1 MRKSLNIYKATD
13 MLLSFTVGNFRSFK
27 ESKTFSMKAASI
39 QEHKDFVRE
48 KNNAKLLPVAAV
60 YGANS
65 SGKSNLLS
73 AFKTMK
79 NVLLSSVKTNPTE
92 KLNTDTFK
100 LDEEYPQKPTLFDA
114 VFSTNGITYRYGF
127 EYTETSITGEWLYTV
142 NNNKEKNLFIRN
154 SEGIGVS
161 KDFPEGKD
169 KEEAT
174 AENRLFLSLVAQL
187 NGKTSLAVMK
197 WFEDLRVMS
206 GAYDSDFKKYSFDY
220 LFADDSKSQLA
231 QTFINSMDLGFTSIR
246 KADTEDDRK
255 ETLYSENRPKTGLEA
270 IFDLNWK
277 DLFSTKIQTGHK
289 VLRKDGSFTEA
300 FFSNDEM
307 ESEGTKKII
316 NMSGP
321 IVDSLING
329 GIIVVD
335 EFDAKLHP
343 LLTKKIIDLFN
354 SPETNPYNAQLIFA
368 THDTNLLSNKIFR
381 RDQIWFAEKNREDES
396 TDIYPL
402 SEIKEQNGDKIR
414 NDRIYE
420 KDYINGKYGAI
431 PYLRG

>member
-1 MRKSLNIYKATD
+1 

-27 ESKTFSMKAASI
+27 ENKTFSMKAASI

-48 KNNAKLLPVAAV
+48 SEGSKLLPVAAV

-73 AFKTMK
+73 ALRMMK
-79 NVLLSSVKTNPTE
+79 DVLLSSVKTNPTE
-92 KLNTDTFK
+92 KLKTDTFK
-100 LDEEYPQKPTLFDA
+100 LDEEHPQKPTLFDI
-114 VFSTNGITYRYGF
+114 VFSTNGTTYRYGF

-142 NNNKEKNLFIRN
+142 NNDREKNLFIRN

-206 GAYDSDFKKYSFDY
+206 GAYDSDFQKYSYDY
-220 LFADDSKSQLA
+220 LFADDPKSQLA
-231 QTFINSMDLGFTSIR
+231 QTFINKMDLGFTSIR
-246 KADTEDDRK
+246 KANTEDDK
-255 ETLYSENRPKTGLEA
+255 KGPLGSESKPK
-270 IFDLNWK
+270 
-277 DLFSTKIQTGHK
+277 TGHK

-321 IVDSLING
+321 IADTLLNG
-329 GIIVVD
+329 GIIVID
-335 EFDAKLHP
+335 ELDAKLHP
-343 LLTKKIIDLFN
+343 LLTKKIIDTFN

-414 NDRIYE
+414 NDRVYE

>member
-1 MRKSLNIYKATD
+1 

-27 ESKTFSMKAASI
+27 ENKTFSMKAASI

-48 KNNAKLLPVAAV
+48 SEGSRLLPVAAI

-73 AFKTMK
+73 ALRMMK
-79 NVLLSSVKTNPTE
+79 DVLLSSVKTNPTE
-92 KLNTDTFK
+92 KLKTDTFK
-100 LDEEYPQKPTLFDA
+100 LDEEHPQKPTLFDI

-142 NNNKEKNLFIRN
+142 NNDREKNLFIRN
-154 SEGIGVS
+154 SEGIGIS

-206 GAYDSDFKKYSFDY
+206 GAYDSDFQKYSYDY
-220 LFADDSKSQLA
+220 LFADDPKSQLA
-231 QTFINSMDLGFTSIR
+231 QTFINKMDLGFTSIR
-246 KADTEDDRK
+246 KADTEDDK
-255 ETLYSENRPKTGLEA
+255 KGPLDSESKPK
-270 IFDLNWK
+270 
-277 DLFSTKIQTGHK
+277 TGHK

-300 FFSNDEM
+300 FFPNDEM

-321 IVDSLING
+321 IVDSLLNG
-329 GIIVVD
+329 GILVVD

-343 LLTKKIIDLFN
+343 LLTKKIIDTFN
-354 SPETNPYNAQLIFA
+354 SPGTNPYNAQLIFA

>member
-1 MRKSLNIYKATD
+1 

-48 KNNAKLLPVAAV
+48 SNNAKLLPVAAV

-73 AFKTMK
+73 ALKTMK
-79 NVLLSSVKTNPTE
+79 TVLLSSVKTNPTE
-92 KLNTDTFK
+92 KLKTDTFK
-100 LDEEYPQKPTLFDA
+100 LDEEYTQKPTLFDV
-114 VFSTNGITYRYGF
+114 VFSTNGTTYRYGF

-142 NNNKEKNLFIRN
+142 NNDREKNLFIRN
-154 SEGIGVS
+154 SEGIGIS

-197 WFEDLRVMS
+197 WFEDLRIIS
-206 GAYDSDFKKYSFDY
+206 GVYDSSFKDYSFKY
-220 LFADDSKSQLA
+220 LFADNPQSQLA
-231 QTFINSMDLGFTSIR
+231 QTFVNSMDLGFTSLR
-246 KADTEDDRK
+246 KDESKEKEYDLSNTNNKNILDRVFEK
-255 ETLYSENRPKTGLEA
+255 YM
-270 IFDLNWK
+270 LNWPA
-277 DLFSTKIQTGHK
+277 LKIQTGHK
-289 VLRKDGSFTEA
+289 VLLKDGSFTEA
-300 FFSNDEM
+300 FFPNDEM

-321 IVDSLING
+321 IVDSIING

-343 LLTKKIIDLFN
+343 LLTKKIIDIFN

-414 NDRIYE
+414 NDRVYE

>member
-1 MRKSLNIYKATD
+1 

-27 ESKTFSMKAASI
+27 ENKTFSMKAASI
-39 QEHKDFVRE
+39 QEHKEFVRE
-48 KNNAKLLPVAAV
+48 SEGSRLLPVAAV

-73 AFKTMK
+73 ALRMMK
-79 NVLLSSVKTNPTE
+79 DVLLSSVKTNPTE
-92 KLNTDTFK
+92 KLKTDTFK
-100 LDEEYPQKPTLFDA
+100 LDEEHPQKPTLFDI

-142 NNNKEKNLFIRN
+142 NNDREKNLFIRN

-206 GAYDSDFKKYSFDY
+206 GARDSDFRKYSFDY
-220 LFADDSKSQLA
+220 LFADNPKAELA
-231 QTFINSMDLGFTSIR
+231 QTFISAMDLGFTSLR
-246 KADTEDDRK
+246 KADTEDEKND
-255 ETLYSENRPKTGLEA
+255 LLNSEGKPKTGFEA
-270 IFDLNWK
+270 IFNLGWS
-277 DLFSTKIQTGHK
+277 LFPPKIQTGHK
-289 VLRKDGSFTEA
+289 VLHKDGSFTEA

-321 IVDSLING
+321 IADTLLNG
-329 GIIVVD
+329 GIIVID
-335 EFDAKLHP
+335 ELDAKLHP
-343 LLTKKIIDLFN
+343 LLTKKIIGIFN
-354 SPETNPYNAQLIFA
+354 SPKTNLYNAQLIFA

>member
-1 MRKSLNIYKATD
+1 MF
-13 MLLSFTVGNFRSFK
+13 LSFTVGNFRSFK
-27 ESKTFSMKAASI
+27 ESKTISMKAASI

-48 KNNAKLLPVAAV
+48 SNNAKLLPVAAV

-73 AFKTMK
+73 ALKTMK
-79 NVLLSSVKTNPTE
+79 TVLLSSVKTNPTE
-92 KLNTDTFK
+92 KLKTDTFK
-100 LDEEYPQKPTLFDA
+100 LDEEYTQKPTLFDV
-114 VFSTNGITYRYGF
+114 VFSTNGTTYRYGF

-142 NNNKEKNLFIRN
+142 NNDREKNLFIRN
-154 SEGIGVS
+154 SEGIGVT

-197 WFEDLRVMS
+197 WFEDLRIIS
-206 GAYDSDFKKYSFDY
+206 GVYDSSFKDYSFKY
-220 LFADDSKSQLA
+220 LFADNPQSQLA
-231 QTFINSMDLGFTSIR
+231 QTFVNSMDLGFTSLR
-246 KADTEDDRK
+246 KDESKEKEYDLSNTNNKNILDRVFEK
-255 ETLYSENRPKTGLEA
+255 YM
-270 IFDLNWK
+270 LNWPA
-277 DLFSTKIQTGHK
+277 LKIQTGHK
-289 VLRKDGSFTEA
+289 VLLKDGSFTEA
-300 FFSNDEM
+300 FFPNDEM

-321 IVDSLING
+321 IVDSIING

-343 LLTKKIIDLFN
+343 LLTKKIIDTFN

-414 NDRIYE
+414 NDRVYE

>member
-1 MRKSLNIYKATD
+1 

-48 KNNAKLLPVAAV
+48 SNNAKLLPVAAV

-73 AFKTMK
+73 ALKTMK
-79 NVLLSSVKTNPTE
+79 TVLLSSVKTNPTE
-92 KLNTDTFK
+92 KLKTDTFK
-100 LDEEYPQKPTLFDA
+100 LDEEYTQKPTLFDV
-114 VFSTNGITYRYGF
+114 VFSTNGTTYRYGF

-142 NNNKEKNLFIRN
+142 NNDREKNLFIRN
-154 SEGIGVS
+154 SEGIGVT

-197 WFEDLRVMS
+197 WFEDLRIIS
-206 GAYDSDFKKYSFDY
+206 GVYDSSFKDYSFKY
-220 LFADDSKSQLA
+220 LFADNPQSQLA
-231 QTFINSMDLGFTSIR
+231 QTFVNSMDLGFTSLR
-246 KADTEDDRK
+246 KDESKEKEYDLSNTNNKNILDRVFEK
-255 ETLYSENRPKTGLEA
+255 YM
-270 IFDLNWK
+270 LNWPA
-277 DLFSTKIQTGHK
+277 LKIQTGHK
-289 VLRKDGSFTEA
+289 VLLKDGSFTEA
-300 FFSNDEM
+300 FFPNDEM

-321 IVDSLING
+321 IVDSIING

-343 LLTKKIIDLFN
+343 LLTKKIIDTFN

-414 NDRIYE
+414 NDRVYE

>member
-1 MRKSLNIYKATD
+1 

-48 KNNAKLLPVAAV
+48 SNNTKLLPVAAV

-73 AFKTMK
+73 ALKTMK
-79 NVLLSSVKTNPTE
+79 NTLLSSVKTNPTE
-92 KLNTDTFK
+92 KLKTDTFK
-100 LDEEYPQKPTLFDA
+100 LDEEYPQKPTLFDV
-114 VFSTNGITYRYGF
+114 VFSTNGTTYRYGF

-142 NNNKEKNLFIRN
+142 NNDREKNLFIRN
-154 SEGIGVS
+154 SEGIGVT

-197 WFEDLRVMS
+197 WFEDLRIIS
-206 GAYDSDFKKYSFDY
+206 GVYDSSFKDYSFKY
-220 LFADDSKSQLA
+220 LFADNPQSQLA
-231 QTFINSMDLGFTSIR
+231 QTFVNSMDLGFTSLR
-246 KADTEDDRK
+246 KDESKEKEYDLSNTNNKNILDRVFEK
-255 ETLYSENRPKTGLEA
+255 YM
-270 IFDLNWK
+270 LNWPA
-277 DLFSTKIQTGHK
+277 LKIQTGHK
-289 VLRKDGSFTEA
+289 VLLKDGSFTEA
-300 FFSNDEM
+300 FFPNDEM

-321 IVDSLING
+321 IVDSIING

-343 LLTKKIIDLFN
+343 LLTKKIIGIFN

-414 NDRIYE
+414 NDRVYE

>member
-1 MRKSLNIYKATD
+1 

-27 ESKTFSMKAASI
+27 GSKTFSMKAASI

-48 KNNAKLLPVAAV
+48 SNNTKLLPVAAV

-73 AFKTMK
+73 ALKTMK
-79 NVLLSSVKTNPTE
+79 NTLLSSVKTNPTE
-92 KLNTDTFK
+92 KLKTDTFK
-100 LDEEYPQKPTLFDA
+100 LDEEYPQKPTLFDV
-114 VFSTNGITYRYGF
+114 VFSTNGTTYRYGF
-127 EYTETSITGEWLYTV
+127 EYTETSITGEWLYTL
-142 NNNKEKNLFIRN
+142 NNDREKNLFIRN
-154 SEGIGVS
+154 SEGIGVT

-187 NGKTSLAVMK
+187 NGKTALAVMK
-197 WFEDLRVMS
+197 WFEDLRIIS
-206 GAYDSDFKKYSFDY
+206 GVYDSSFKDYSFKY
-220 LFADDSKSQLA
+220 LFADNPQSQLA
-231 QTFINSMDLGFTSIR
+231 QTFVNSMDLGFTSLR
-246 KADTEDDRK
+246 KDESKEKEYDLSNTNNKNILDRVFEK
-255 ETLYSENRPKTGLEA
+255 YM
-270 IFDLNWK
+270 LNWPA
-277 DLFSTKIQTGHK
+277 LKIQTGHK
-289 VLRKDGSFTEA
+289 VLLKDGSFTEA
-300 FFSNDEM
+300 FFPNDEM

-321 IVDSLING
+321 IADTLLNG
-329 GIIVVD
+329 GIIVID
-335 EFDAKLHP
+335 ELDAKLHP
-343 LLTKKIIDLFN
+343 LLTKKIIGIFN
-354 SPETNPYNAQLIFA
+354 SPKTNLYNAQLIFA

>member
-1 MRKSLNIYKATD
+1 

-48 KNNAKLLPVAAV
+48 SNNAKLLPVAAV

-73 AFKTMK
+73 ALKTMK
-79 NVLLSSVKTNPTE
+79 TVLLSSVKTNPTE
-92 KLNTDTFK
+92 KLKTDTFK
-100 LDEEYPQKPTLFDA
+100 LDEEYTQKPTLFDV
-114 VFSTNGITYRYGF
+114 VFSTNGTTYRYGF

-142 NNNKEKNLFIRN
+142 NNDREKNLFIRN
-154 SEGIGVS
+154 SEGIGVT

-169 KEEAT
+169 KEETT

-197 WFEDLRVMS
+197 WFEDLRIIS
-206 GAYDSDFKKYSFDY
+206 GVYDSSFKDYSFKY
-220 LFADDSKSQLA
+220 LFADNPQSQLA
-231 QTFINSMDLGFTSIR
+231 QTFVNSMDLGFTSLR
-246 KADTEDDRK
+246 KDESKEKEYDLSNTNNKNILDRVFEK
-255 ETLYSENRPKTGLEA
+255 YM
-270 IFDLNWK
+270 LNWPA
-277 DLFSTKIQTGHK
+277 LKIQTGHK

-300 FFSNDEM
+300 FFPNDEM

-321 IVDSLING
+321 IVDSIING

-343 LLTKKIIDLFN
+343 LLTKKIIDIFN

-381 RDQIWFAEKNREDES
+381 RDQIWFAEKNREEES

-414 NDRIYE
+414 NDRVYE

>member
-1 MRKSLNIYKATD
+1 

-48 KNNAKLLPVAAV
+48 SNNTKLLPVAAV

-73 AFKTMK
+73 ALKTMK
-79 NVLLSSVKTNPTE
+79 TVLLSSVKTNPTE
-92 KLNTDTFK
+92 KLKTDTFK
-100 LDEEYPQKPTLFDA
+100 LDEEYTQKPTLFDV
-114 VFSTNGITYRYGF
+114 VFSTNGTTYRYGF

-142 NNNKEKNLFIRN
+142 NNDREKNLFIRN
-154 SEGIGVS
+154 SEGIGVT

-197 WFEDLRVMS
+197 WFEDLRIIS
-206 GAYDSDFKKYSFDY
+206 GVYDSSFKDYSFKY
-220 LFADDSKSQLA
+220 LFADNPQSQLA
-231 QTFINSMDLGFTSIR
+231 QTFVNSMDLGFTSLR
-246 KADTEDDRK
+246 KDESKEKEYDLSNTNNKNILDRVFEK
-255 ETLYSENRPKTGLEA
+255 YM
-270 IFDLNWK
+270 LNWPA
-277 DLFSTKIQTGHK
+277 LKIQTGHK
-289 VLRKDGSFTEA
+289 VFLKDGSFTEA
-300 FFSNDEM
+300 FFPNDEM

-321 IVDSLING
+321 IVDSIING

-343 LLTKKIIDLFN
+343 LLTKKIIDIFN

>member
-1 MRKSLNIYKATD
+1 

-27 ESKTFSMKAASI
+27 ENKTFSMKAASI

-48 KNNAKLLPVAAV
+48 SEGSKLLPVAAV

-73 AFKTMK
+73 ALRMMK
-79 NVLLSSVKTNPTE
+79 DVLLSSVKTNPTE
-92 KLNTDTFK
+92 KLKTDTFK
-100 LDEEYPQKPTLFDA
+100 LDEEHPQKPTLFDI

-142 NNNKEKNLFIRN
+142 NNDREKNLFIRN

-206 GAYDSDFKKYSFDY
+206 GARDSDFRKYSFDY
-220 LFADDSKSQLA
+220 LFADNPKAELA
-231 QTFINSMDLGFTSIR
+231 QTFISAMDLGFTSLR
-246 KADTEDDRK
+246 KADTEDEKND
-255 ETLYSENRPKTGLEA
+255 LLNSEGKPKTGFEA
-270 IFDLNWK
+270 IFNLGWS
-277 DLFSTKIQTGHK
+277 LFPPKIQTGHK
-289 VLRKDGSFTEA
+289 VLHKDGSFTEA
-300 FFSNDEM
+300 FFPNDEM

-321 IVDSLING
+321 IADTLLNG
-329 GIIVVD
+329 GIIVID
-335 EFDAKLHP
+335 ELDAKLHP
-343 LLTKKIIDLFN
+343 LLTKKIIGIFN
-354 SPETNPYNAQLIFA
+354 SPKTNLYNAQLIFA

>member
-1 MRKSLNIYKATD
+1 

-48 KNNAKLLPVAAV
+48 NNNVKLLPVAAV

-73 AFKTMK
+73 ALRTMK

-92 KLNTDTFK
+92 KLKTDTFK

-114 VFSTNGITYRYGF
+114 VFSTNGTTYRYGF
-127 EYTETSITGEWLYTV
+127 EYTETTITGEWLYTV
-142 NNNKEKNLFIRN
+142 NNDREKNLFIRN
-154 SEGIGVS
+154 SEGIGIS

-197 WFEDLRVMS
+197 WFEDLRIIS
-206 GAYDSDFKKYSFDY
+206 GVYDSSFKDYSFKY
-220 LFADDSKSQLA
+220 LFADNPQSQLA
-231 QTFINSMDLGFTSIR
+231 QTFVNSMDLGFTSLR
-246 KADTEDDRK
+246 KDESKEKEYDLSNTNNKNILDRVFEK
-255 ETLYSENRPKTGLEA
+255 YM
-270 IFDLNWK
+270 LNWPA
-277 DLFSTKIQTGHK
+277 LKIQTGHK

-300 FFSNDEM
+300 FFPNDEM

-321 IVDSLING
+321 IVDSIING

-343 LLTKKIIDLFN
+343 LLTKKIIDIFN

-414 NDRIYE
+414 KDRTYE

>member
-1 MRKSLNIYKATD
+1 

-48 KNNAKLLPVAAV
+48 SNNTKLLPVAAV

-73 AFKTMK
+73 ALRMMK
-79 NVLLSSVKTNPTE
+79 DVLLSSVKTNPTE
-92 KLNTDTFK
+92 KLKTDTFK
-100 LDEEYPQKPTLFDA
+100 LDEEHPQKPTLFDI

-142 NNNKEKNLFIRN
+142 NNDREKNLFIRN

-206 GAYDSDFKKYSFDY
+206 GARDSDFRKYSFDY
-220 LFADDSKSQLA
+220 LFADNPKAELA
-231 QTFINSMDLGFTSIR
+231 QTFISAMDLGFTSLR
-246 KADTEDDRK
+246 KADTEDEKND
-255 ETLYSENRPKTGLEA
+255 LLNSEGKPKTGFEA
-270 IFDLNWK
+270 IFNLGWS
-277 DLFSTKIQTGHK
+277 LFPPKIQTGHK
-289 VLRKDGSFTEA
+289 VLHKDGTFTEA

-321 IVDSLING
+321 IADTLLNG
-329 GIIVVD
+329 GIIVID
-335 EFDAKLHP
+335 ELDAKLHP
-343 LLTKKIIDLFN
+343 LLTKKIIGIFN
-354 SPETNPYNAQLIFA
+354 SPKTNLYNAQLIFA

>member
-1 MRKSLNIYKATD
+1 

-27 ESKTFSMKAASI
+27 GSKTFSMKAASI

-48 KNNAKLLPVAAV
+48 SNNTKLLPVAAV

-73 AFKTMK
+73 ALKTMK
-79 NVLLSSVKTNPTE
+79 NTLLSSVKTNPTE
-92 KLNTDTFK
+92 KLKTDTFK
-100 LDEEYPQKPTLFDA
+100 LDEEYPQKPTLFDV
-114 VFSTNGITYRYGF
+114 VFSTNGTTYRYGF
-127 EYTETSITGEWLYTV
+127 EYTETSITGEWLYTL
-142 NNNKEKNLFIRN
+142 NNDREKNLFIRN
-154 SEGIGVS
+154 SEGIGVT

-187 NGKTSLAVMK
+187 NGKTALAVMK
-197 WFEDLRVMS
+197 WFEDLRIIS
-206 GAYDSDFKKYSFDY
+206 GVYDSSFKDYSFKY
-220 LFADDSKSQLA
+220 LFADNPQSQLA
-231 QTFINSMDLGFTSIR
+231 QTFVNSMDLGFTSLR
-246 KADTEDDRK
+246 KDESKEKEYDLSNTNNKNILDRVFEK
-255 ETLYSENRPKTGLEA
+255 YM
-270 IFDLNWK
+270 LNWPA
-277 DLFSTKIQTGHK
+277 LKIQTGHK
-289 VLRKDGSFTEA
+289 VLLKDGSFTEA
-300 FFSNDEM
+300 FFPNDEM

-321 IVDSLING
+321 IVDSIING

-343 LLTKKIIDLFN
+343 LLTKKIIDIFN
-354 SPETNPYNAQLIFA
+354 SPETNPNNAQLIFA

-414 NDRIYE
+414 NDRVYE

>member
-1 MRKSLNIYKATD
+1 
-13 MLLSFTVGNFRSFK
+13 MLLSFTVGNYRSFK
-27 ESKTFSMKAASI
+27 ESMTFSMKAASI

-48 KNNAKLLPVAAV
+48 SNNAKLLPVAAV

-92 KLNTDTFK
+92 KLKTDTFK
-100 LDEEYPQKPTLFDA
+100 LDEEFLQKPTLFDA
-114 VFSTNGITYRYGF
+114 VFSTNGVTYRYGF

-197 WFEDLRVMS
+197 WFEDLRVIS
-206 GAYDSDFKKYSFDY
+206 GVHDSSFTPFSTNY
-220 LFADDSKSQLA
+220 LLKGDSNSEKA
-231 QTFINSMDLGFTSIR
+231 KEFIKSMDLGFTKLEKAETNLEDLSLSMANVDSDSSDFIR
-246 KADTEDDRK
+246 AFIK
-255 ETLYSENRPKTGLEA
+255 GLIPDE
-270 IFDLNWK
+270 INNE
-277 DLFSTKIQTGHK
+277 KIPDIKSVHK
-289 VLRKDGSFTEA
+289 VQKKDGTFKEEA
-300 FFSNDEM
+300 FITKEM

-354 SPETNPYNAQLIFA
+354 SPETNPNNAQLIFA

>member
-1 MRKSLNIYKATD
+1 

-27 ESKTFSMKAASI
+27 ENKTFSMKAASI

-48 KNNAKLLPVAAV
+48 SEGSKLLPVAAV

-73 AFKTMK
+73 ALKTMK
-79 NVLLSSVKTNPTE
+79 NTLLSSVKTNPTE
-92 KLNTDTFK
+92 KLKTDTFK
-100 LDEEYPQKPTLFDA
+100 LDEEYPQKPTLFDV
-114 VFSTNGITYRYGF
+114 VFSTNGTTYRYGF
-127 EYTETSITGEWLYTV
+127 EYTETSITGEWLYTL
-142 NNNKEKNLFIRN
+142 NNDREKNLFIRN
-154 SEGIGVS
+154 SEGIGVT

-187 NGKTSLAVMK
+187 NGKTSLAVIK

-206 GAYDSDFKKYSFDY
+206 GAYDSDFQKYSYDY
-220 LFADDSKSQLA
+220 LFADNPKSQLA
-231 QTFINSMDLGFTSIR
+231 QTFINKMDLGFTSIR
-246 KADTEDDRK
+246 KADTENDKKGPLD
-255 ETLYSENRPKTGLEA
+255 SESKPK
-270 IFDLNWK
+270 
-277 DLFSTKIQTGHK
+277 TGHK

-300 FFSNDEM
+300 FFPNDEM
-307 ESEGTKKII
+307 ES
-316 NMSGP
+316 
-321 IVDSLING
+321 IVI
-329 GIIVVD
+329 D
-335 EFDAKLHP
+335 ELDAKLHP
-343 LLTKKIIDLFN
+343 LLTKKIIGIFN
-354 SPETNPYNAQLIFA
+354 SPKTNLYNAQLIFA